1 MKTRTSKKR
10 QVNSQS
16 INVPPNL
23 GIEAFFAEMEIE
35 KQMKE
40 SKNFNNPKTP
50 KPQNT
55 DWKI

>member
-40 SKNFNNPKTP
+40 SKNLNMVAK
-50 KPQNT
+50 
-55 DWKI
+55 